1 MAIINLIFWKWRW
14 RWLANVT
21 WHLTCVW
28 AIKGSGR
35 NTKGTRITM
44 NVLQY
49 GRIRNWIVSI
59 IPISVSKT
67 NPKIRSIISLF
78 IIGSPFF
85 QQGFIILNWTNEP
98 NINFESNKVKWKKT
112 SWNSENNGRSESF
125 VHFRSIQRF
134 EKSITFSTKWC
145 SPLTSTAKR
154 RLTIRTCIYLALCR
168 PFLH

>member
-1 MAIINLIFWKWRW
+1 MAIINLIIWKWKW

-98 NINFESNKVKWKKT
+98 NIYFESNKVKWKKT
-112 SWNSENNGRSESF
+112 TVKTVETVKTTDDRNHLFISEA
-125 VHFRSIQRF
+125 FRDLKNQ
-134 EKSITFSTKWC
+134 
-145 SPLTSTAKR
+145 L
-154 RLTIRTCIYLALCR
+154 LLAQSDAVL
-168 PFLH
+168 